1 MILSG
6 YNQSTNP
13 PHTQFLDCC
22 KGSQPNITKFREH
35 DDRKEKVFDPTIN
48 ASLRMDWMDFWSK
61 TINLKEIGAI
71 VHFLWNLLTNKLSP
85 TAAFSPSL
93 DFYFFFGFLFFL
105 SFCLL
110 FFLFLSF
117 CLFFLWNLLTN
128 NLSATIF
135 ASKYFVQLI
144 FMMSSGELSLENR
157 WSMKNNLEVW

>member
-1 MILSG
+1 MILSR
-6 YNQSTNP
+6 YNQNTNP

-22 KGSQPNITKFREH
+22 KGSQPNITKCRER

-93 DFYFFFGFLFFL
+93 AFYFFFIFFVFLF
-105 SFCLL
+105 FCLL
-110 FFLFLSF
+110 FFFF
-117 CLFFLWNLLTN
+117 CLFVFSFSETCWQIIYRRPSLPPNT
-128 NLSATIF
+128 LSNWFSWCPVGNYHWKIVDQWKTI
-135 ASKYFVQLI
+135 
-144 FMMSSGELSLENR
+144 
-157 WSMKNNLEVW
+157 

>member
-13 PHTQFLDCC
+13 PHTHFLDCC
-22 KGSQPNITKFREH
+22 KGSQPNITKCRER

-93 DFYFFFGFLFFL
+93 AFYFFVYFFFFLFIF
-105 SFCLL
+105 FCL
-110 FFLFLSF
+110 FLFLSF
-117 CLFFLWNLLTN
+117 CLFLSLKPLTN
-128 NLSATIF
+128 KLSATIF

-144 FMMSSGELSLENR
+144 FMMSTEELSSENR

>member
-22 KGSQPNITKFREH
+22 KGSQPNITKCRER

-93 DFYFFFGFLFFL
+93 AFYFFVYFFFFLFIF
-105 SFCLL
+105 FCL
-110 FFLFLSF
+110 FLFLSF
-117 CLFFLWNLLTN
+117 CLFLSLKPLTN
-128 NLSATIF
+128 KLSATIF

-144 FMMSSGELSLENR
+144 FMMSTEELSSENR